1 MNNKV
6 NKRKLKIIK
15 HFFLRMKE
23 SLSDLDYWQKE
34 NESGVVDLV
43 REHIKEDFKIAKIP
57 LEYLENEF
65 NLKMKD

>member
-23 SLSDLDYWQKE
+23 SLDDLDYWQKE

-43 REHIKEDFKIAKIP
+43 KEDFKIAKIP
-57 LEYLENEF
+57 LEYLENKFVDLEGE
-65 NLKMKD
+65 

>member
-15 HFFLRMKE
+15 HFFLRMKD
-23 SLSDLDYWQKE
+23 SLDDLDYWQKE

-43 REHIKEDFKIAKIP
+43 KEHIKEDFKIAKIP
-57 LEYLENEF
+57 LAYLENKFVDLEGE
-65 NLKMKD
+65 

>member
-6 NKRKLKIIK
+6 NKRKLKIMK

-23 SLSDLDYWQKE
+23 SLDDLDYWQKE

-43 REHIKEDFKIAKIP
+43 KEHIKEDFKITKIP
-57 LEYLENEF
+57 LEYLENKF
-65 NLKMKD
+65 L

>member
-15 HFFLRMKE
+15 QFFLRMKD
-23 SLSDLDYWQKE
+23 SLDDLDYWQKE

-43 REHIKEDFKIAKIP
+43 KEHIKEDFKIAKIP
-57 LEYLENEF
+57 LEY
-65 NLKMKD
+65 